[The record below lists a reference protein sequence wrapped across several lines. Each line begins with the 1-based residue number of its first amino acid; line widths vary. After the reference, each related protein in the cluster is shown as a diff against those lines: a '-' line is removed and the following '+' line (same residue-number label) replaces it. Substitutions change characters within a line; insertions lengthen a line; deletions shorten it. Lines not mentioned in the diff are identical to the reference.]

1 MLEHP
6 AERRLRW
13 RRPGRRVPR
22 TGPKRLEALQ
32 GLSLRFCATNAVHDT
47 VTYLQVGKTKLG
59 DARRWR
65 GWWPKHDCSLGFFN
79 PWVRRLKVDAPL
91 MQACDRWRH
100 LLTDGPCLI
109 QCRLRTPAFGCGAAD
124 AQACGAFTWHAGS
137 HPVDH
142 FVVTRQRLRMLA
154 WVAGSPQRGASCG
167 QRISSGFSSEL
178 PERRPTN
185 CTTFTRAS
193 RYLHSPD
200 RACFVIKQYHVAGRD
215 FLLRATCADLA
226 ASMPLHNSRRRDA
239 WYVTCSWLQSSWDHA
254 RGRFAGPAVV
264 GQRSG
269 SSVLQKR
276 VLHSV
281 AVERHPQGRFPPL

>member
-32 GLSLRFCATNAVHDT
+32 GLSLRFCATNAIHDT

-167 QRISSGFSSEL
+167 QRISSGFFV
-178 PERRPTN
+178 R
-185 CTTFTRAS
+185 TTREEADKL
-193 RYLHSPD
+193 YDLHS
-200 RACFVIKQYHVAGRD
+200 
-215 FLLRATCADLA
+215 
-226 ASMPLHNSRRRDA
+226 S
-239 WYVTCSWLQSSWDHA
+239 LQVPSQS
-254 RGRFAGPAVV
+254 
-264 GQRSG
+264 
-269 SSVLQKR
+269 
-276 VLHSV
+276 
-281 AVERHPQGRFPPL
+281 